1 MAQVTIP
8 LPTHHLA
15 CLLRF
20 AALASPSSP
29 DSLYLPYMRAAPTLP
44 EKFSGNPTIYLS
56 TATNSFSPAR
66 QQTPLQELLI
76 HPRVNA
82 SPN

>member
-29 DSLYLPYMRAAPTLP
+29 DSLYLPYMRAAPT
-44 EKFSGNPTIYLS
+44 EKFSGNRTIYLS
-56 TATNSFSPAR
+56 TATNSFSQAR
-66 QQTPLQELLI
+66 QQTPLHELLI

-82 SPN
+82 GPN